1 MKDEKTNVSKETQQ
15 TTEVRKKRDMNRI
28 IGNTLRYGVTIA
40 CVIALAG
47 GALYLIQNGNEP
59 VKDYSIFDP
68 NHPAYTNLRG
78 IFSGFFNFQAW
89 GVIQVAVIGLLL
101 TPIMRVVL
109 SLLDFVQERDWLY
122 AAVTSL
128 VLAIIFVNSITSPV

>member
-1 MKDEKTNVSKETQQ
+1 MKDEKNNKMETTQN
-15 TTEVRKKRDMNRI
+15 TDVKRKKRDMNLI
-28 IGNTLRYGVTIA
+28 IGNTLRYGVSIA
-40 CVIALAG
+40 CAIALLG

-89 GVIQVAVIGLLL
+89 GVIQVAVIALLL
-101 TPIMRVVL
+101 TPIMRVML
-109 SLLDFVQERDWLY
+109 SLIDFVQEHDWLY
-122 AAVTSL
+122 AGITSV
-128 VLAIIFVNSITSPV
+128 VLAIIFVNSISSPV